1 MTATLTGVFLLWF
14 SFIPPLLAKIA
25 ALKTGK
31 PVINMPSDKASPA
44 GESARYRTVDA
55 ICQTIADWIDAG
67 RLGHNDRLPAERMMS
82 AHFAT
87 TRITLREAL
96 GHLEA
101 RGMIY
106 REERR
111 GWFVSP
117 PRVVYNPLQRS
128 HFHAMARE
136 QGRRPATLVLDAREV
151 EVPAALCSL
160 LVLPPAARVYR
171 IRRVRRIDGRAVLYV
186 EHYLN
191 PAYFPAILQ
200 QDLTASLTELYAN
213 RYDIRYGR
221 VRFDMCPTTFPT
233 AASLALKVAEN
244 SPALFI
250 TRINRDQHGRII
262 DCDLEYWRYDALHVS
277 VEAE

>member
-1 MTATLTGVFLLWF
+1 
-14 SFIPPLLAKIA
+14 
-25 ALKTGK
+25 
-31 PVINMPSDKASPA
+31 MPSARQSP
-44 GESARYRTVDA
+44 
-55 ICQTIADWIDAG
+55 TINAG

-96 GHLEA
+96 GQLEA
-101 RGMIY
+101 RGVIY

-111 GWFVSP
+111 GWFGGP

-128 HFHAMARE
+128 HFHAMARD

-151 EVPAALCSL
+151 EAPAMLCGL
-160 LVLPPAARVYR
+160 LALPPAARVYR
-171 IRRVRRIDGRAVLYV
+171 IRRVRQIDGRAVLYV

-191 PAYFPAILQ
+191 PAFFPAILQ
-200 QDLTASLTELYAN
+200 QDLTASLTELYAT

-221 VRFDMCPTTFPT
+221 VRFDMCPTTFPA

-277 VEAE
+277 VEAQ